1 MTRTSCGRRAI
12 RCRGRWASPAAWA
25 TDRFCLLGEVD
36 QQIERLRELEELGV
50 RQVNLYVMTSRVEET
65 VERYG
70 RDIIP
75 QFEPVAV
82 A

>member
-1 MTRTSCGRRAI
+1 
-12 RCRGRWASPAAWA
+12 
-25 TDRFCLLGEVD
+25 
-36 QQIERLRELEELGV
+36 V

-65 VERYG
+65 VERYAQ
-70 RDIIP
+70 DIIP